1 MHKVLICI
9 PTYNR
14 NQSLLD
20 CLNSIRKLKNKNY
33 FRLNILVLDNS
44 LENKSKKIVYDFK
57 KKYKLKIYQAHE
69 KRRGIV
75 FARNKCLKISKI
87 IKPNYLA
94 FIDDDCQVD
103 KNWIKNIYEL
113 LKKKEADVI
122 TGPQKYEKKNNYSHL
137 FEKKYNDNL
146 VEVKWAASNNVFLKF
161 DIINDKRTAIF
172 DKNLN
177 KFGMGEDQLF
187 FTAIR
192 KLGYKIYW
200 SKKIFVT
207 EKVHKHRSN
216 ITWIKERS
224 KRLGILGHYLD
235 IKLHG
240 KFIGYFLNY
249 SKSIYFLFLSFF
261 SYSNI
266 LNKNKNLYFY
276 NYFFRSY
283 GKIIGPFKIN
293 EIDFFK

>member
-283 GKIIGPFKIN
+283 GKIIGPFRIN

>member
-1 MHKVLICI
+1 MYKVLICI

-14 NQSLLD
+14 NKNLLD
-20 CLNSIRKLKNKNY
+20 CLNSIRKLNNKNY
-33 FRLNILVLDNS
+33 FRVNILVLDNS
-44 LENKSKKIVYDFK
+44 LKNTSRQVVYNFK

-87 IKPNYLA
+87 LKPKYVA
-94 FIDDDCQVD
+94 FIDDDCKVD

-113 LKKKEADVI
+113 LNEVKADVI
-122 TGPQKYEKKNNYSHL
+122 TGPQKYEQKNNYSQL
-137 FEKKYNDNL
+137 FEKKYYDNL
-146 VEVKWAASNNVFLKF
+146 VQVKWAASNNVFFKLA
-161 DIINDKRTAIF
+161 IIKDKGKIIF

-187 FTAIR
+187 FSTISR
-192 KLGYKIYW
+192 MGYKIYW

-207 EKVHKHRSN
+207 EKIHKHRSN
-216 ITWIKERS
+216 LNWIKERS

-249 SKSIYFLFLSFF
+249 LKSIYFLFLSFF
-261 SYSNI
+261 SYTNI
-266 LNKNKNLYFY
+266 FNKKKNLYFY
-276 NYFFRSY
+276 NNFFRSY
-283 GKIIGPFKIN
+283 GKIIGPFKIKD
-293 EIDFFK
+293 IDFFR

>member
-187 FTAIR
+187 FTAIS